1 MFLLKEALLGSQ
13 QLQDKLNGE
22 FDTRLKQL
30 ERKSTKKQAER
41 KNTVDKFIDLAEIR
55 EEWWNAFDRA

>member
-55 EEWWNAFDRA
+55 EEWWKAFDRA